1 MFRFSRIAGP
11 CILVTLTLTAANAQ
25 VPSVA
30 AGAIAS
36 PEMAPLSPLRSLN
49 QLRPTRARH
58 NDRLVSRT
66 APEAGRL
73 GLSQPARAEIFA
85 PRDPLDEA
93 RLQSLR
99 HRGPGVA
106 LMIVGGAGILT
117 GAIIDEGVI
126 TVAGAGV
133 GLYGL
138 YLYLR

>member
-1 MFRFSRIAGP
+1 MSRFTRIAGP
-11 CILVTLTLTAANAQ
+11 CILVTLTLSAANAQ
-25 VPSVA
+25 APSRA
-30 AGAIAS
+30 AGMIAS
-36 PEMAPLSPLRSLN
+36 PEMATLNPPRFLN
-49 QLRPTRARH
+49 QTRLTHAQH
-58 NDRLVSRT
+58 DDRLVART
-66 APEAGRL
+66 APDAGRL

-106 LMIVGGAGILT
+106 FMIVGAAGLVT
-117 GAIIDEGVI
+117 GLIIDESIV